1 MAVFAGPVQD
11 LIDELGRL
19 PGVGPKSA
27 QRIAYHIL
35 KISNGDAARLSR
47 AIDEVKAKIT
57 FCQRCFNI
65 AEGAECGICQDPSRD
80 HAMVCVV
87 EESRD
92 IVAFERTREFRG
104 RYHVLQGA
112 ISPIEGIGPEQLR
125 IAELL
130 SRITSESIDE
140 VILATNPN
148 IEGEATA
155 MYLAGFLNHWVSR

>member
-112 ISPIEGIGPEQLR
+112 ISPIEGIGPER
-125 IAELL
+125 CELQNS
-130 SRITSESIDE
+130 SRASQARASTKSSWRPIPISKAKRPRCTW
-140 VILATNPN
+140 L
-148 IEGEATA
+148 
-155 MYLAGFLNHWVSR
+155 GFLNHWVSR